1 LAVNFGPQRD
11 YAANIRAVH
20 RPVAVVAGTAD
31 EVFLT
36 DKLAAI
42 FRQQGQPW
50 SVTLL
55 PGIGHIALTLDP
67 RAVQAAVRAVEAFPQ

>member
-1 LAVNFGPQRD
+1 MANFAPQRD

-31 EVFLT
+31 EVFVT
-36 DKLAAI
+36 DTLEAI
-42 FRQQGQPW
+42 FRKQGQPW
-50 SVTLL
+50 PVTLL

-67 RAVQAAVRAVEAFPQ
+67 SAVKAAVRAVAAFPQ